1 MNDFELEHTA
11 ENAFDRWYAIY
22 PKKQARAT
30 AEKAW
35 QKLKLD
41 RLATTIILKT
51 KAFVDAYTAQ
61 GKLDYL
67 PMPATF
73 LNQRRWEDELAKPK
87 PVYNAAPIEER
98 RNPAIRLYNGRE
110 SARSSDRESVE
121 ENCKAFNMQME
132 ILGSDQRDYN
142 Y

>member
-1 MNDFELEHTA
+1 MNDFELEPTA
-11 ENAFDRWYAIY
+11 ESAFDKWYEIY

-41 RLATTIILKT
+41 RLATTINVRT
-51 KAFVDAYTAQ
+51 QAFVDAYTAQ

-87 PVYNAAPIEER
+87 PVYNSAPVEER

-121 ENCKAFNMQME
+121 QNCKAFNKQME
-132 ILGSDQRDYN
+132 HYGEPYRDYN

>member
-1 MNDFELEHTA
+1 MNDFDLEPIDET
-11 ENAFDRWYAIY
+11 AFDKWYAIY

-41 RLATTIILKT
+41 RLSTTIILRT
-51 KAFVDAYTAQ
+51 QNFVDAYTAQ

-87 PVYNAAPIEER
+87 PVYNSAPIEQQ
-98 RNPAIRLYNGRE
+98 RNPRIRLYNGRE

-121 ENCKAFNMQME
+121 DNCKAFNKLME
-132 ILGSDQRDYN
+132 QYDFPHRDYN

>member
-1 MNDFELEHTA
+1 MSDFDLQSES
-11 ENAFDRWYAIY
+11 NFDKWYACY
-22 PKKQARAT
+22 PKKQARAN
-30 AEKAW
+30 AEKVWA
-35 QKLKLD
+35 KMHLD
-41 RLATTIILKT
+41 RLTTTIILKT

-98 RNPAIRLYNGRE
+98 HNPAIRLYNGRE

-121 ENCKAFNMQME
+121 ENCKAFNRQME